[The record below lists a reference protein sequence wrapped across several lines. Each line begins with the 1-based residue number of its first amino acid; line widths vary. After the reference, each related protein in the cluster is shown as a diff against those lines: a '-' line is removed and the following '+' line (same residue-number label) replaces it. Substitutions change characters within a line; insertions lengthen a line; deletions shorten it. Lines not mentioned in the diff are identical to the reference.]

1 MKEQFVPYEIALK
14 LKEKGFNEKCFGFFL
29 SNERNKHTPTLN
41 LTIRKLN
48 ENVVRKECCS
58 APLWLQVIDWLAEK
72 HNIDISIPPFYDAGG
87 RLYTA
92 MYFLKS
98 DGTLISDD
106 ENTFMLGEFDT
117 KQEAR
122 RAAILH
128 ALTII

>member
-1 MKEQFVPYEIALK
+1 MIKVEDLFADHEISVLIR
-14 LKEKGFNEKCFGFFL
+14 EKGFTEKCFRYYQHGVLEAYYLEFTDF
-29 SNERNKHTPTLN
+29 NTKYHNKN
-41 LTIRKLN
+41 II
-48 ENVVRKECCS
+48 S
-58 APLWLQVIDWLAEK
+58 APLWGQVIEWLAEK
-72 HNIDISIPPFYDAGG
+72 HNIDISIPPFYDADG

-128 ALTII
+128 ALTLI